1 MKFRKQ
7 KFGGMRPVCTGS
19 PALSVSGG
27 FNLDIVNVKYP
38 IGAVIPEASLPNMTR
53 YFVRSLY

>member
-1 MKFRKQ
+1 
-7 KFGGMRPVCTGS
+7 MRPVCTGS

-38 IGAVIPEASLPNMTR
+38 IGAVIPEASL
-53 YFVRSLY
+53 VI